1 MQCDVLVFATTE
13 LGMKMQCYKQNNNKW
28 VSRLQYRLKVD
39 GSYFIT
45 KIRAELRRRKLE
57 RNMQNFDGRNARD
70 RVWQTG
76 TGQRAKYGT
85 DMDMQNETKS
95 KGEQTR
101 YFTVHDTRRRAKTLK
116 YWPSRCLFF
125 VSIVGACKLE
135 NVTNHAVVLYM

>member
-70 RVWQTG
+70 RV
-76 TGQRAKYGT
+76 
-85 DMDMQNETKS
+85 
-95 KGEQTR
+95 
-101 YFTVHDTRRRAKTLK
+101 
-116 YWPSRCLFF
+116 
-125 VSIVGACKLE
+125 
-135 NVTNHAVVLYM
+135 